1 MLSLISKICFL
12 LGGHIYEAYQIRDR
26 INEFATRIFP
36 LRERFLPLYCS
47 INFLILVIY
56 PGQKFLGARPSLVI
70 SYPKIFTVSSSV
82 ILLKS
87 SSFSNSTFSA
97 VCVRGNSFVFLL
109 FILALEALS

>member
-56 PGQKFLGARPSLVI
+56 PGQKFLGAWPSLVI

-82 ILLKS
+82 ILKNPLHFLTRLFPLS
-87 SSFSNSTFSA
+87 VSEVTALFS
-97 VCVRGNSFVFLL
+97 
-109 FILALEALS
+109 